1 MAKAKVLIVART
13 RMRGERVCVG
23 ALSDKAEHLRLMNSS
38 CSSEIASK
46 SPYRV
51 GEWWEVRGKP
61 CGEQKPPHVEDFA
74 VADAARLG
82 KQTGLLKYL
91 LSAIDPLRGPID
103 VLFDG
108 RIRFTRSGGGYISP
122 ADVPAGATGFWIPTS
137 KLTLGEDDL
146 GNTGYYSDGFKHLSY
161 VGTQEAVEE
170 IEAGRLVRVSLA
182 RWWKPR
188 EADPS
193 FELRCYAQLSGWY

>member
-1 MAKAKVLIVART
+1 VTGTYLWSTSEMAKAKVLIVART

-91 LSAIDPLRGPID
+91 LSAIDPLRGQSTFSSMGESGSR
-103 VLFDG
+103 VLAAATFH
-108 RIRFTRSGGGYISP
+108 RRMYPRVQLASGYRLPSLRWERMISGTP
-122 ADVPAGATGFWIPTS
+122 ATIATDSST
-137 KLTLGEDDL
+137 
-146 GNTGYYSDGFKHLSY
+146 
-161 VGTQEAVEE
+161 
-170 IEAGRLVRVSLA
+170 
-182 RWWKPR
+182 
-188 EADPS
+188 
-193 FELRCYAQLSGWY
+193 